1 MKKYERIREIF
12 NSCDNNRMR
21 DVDIQ
26 EIETGD
32 IDVDVQQFCQGKEVL
47 CEKSRHASGA
57 ILYDITIDGLR
68 QRIQYTEL

>member
-32 IDVDVQQFCQGKEVL
+32 IDADVRQFCQGKEVR
-47 CEKSRHASGA
+47 CEKSSQAGGTVV
-57 ILYDITIDGLR
+57 YDITVDGLR
-68 QRIQYTEL
+68 QRIQYVEL